1 MRIAIVGAG
10 GVGLYFGGRLA
21 QAGEDVVFIAR
32 GKHLQALKALGLSVD
47 SLEGD
52 FSIPRIQV
60 TDDPEQV
67 APVDAILLCVKA
79 WQVAEAAQ
87 NMRPMLGPQT
97 CVIPLQN
104 GIDAPA
110 TLVAKLDAEHV
121 LGGLCSLIAFVVE
134 PGYVRHA
141 GGKPFIKFGELDNHR
156 SRRVERLYQAFM
168 RAHGLTAEIPS
179 DIEAAL
185 WKKFVFIAAW
195 GGVGALTRAPIGII
209 RTQPGTRQMLQRAVE
224 EILKVAKAREV
235 EMTSDAAGATFA
247 LMDEM
252 PAEGMASMQRDIMD
266 GRPSELEAQTGAVVR
281 LGQEAG
287 VETPFNTLIYES
299 LLPMELRARGELQW

>member
-1 MRIAIVGAG
+1 
-10 GVGLYFGGRLA
+10 
-21 QAGEDVVFIAR
+21 
-32 GKHLQALKALGLSVD
+32 
-47 SLEGD
+47 
-52 FSIPRIQV
+52 
-60 TDDPEQV
+60 
-67 APVDAILLCVKA
+67 
-79 WQVAEAAQ
+79 
-87 NMRPMLGPQT
+87 
-97 CVIPLQN
+97 
-104 GIDAPA
+104 
-110 TLVAKLDAEHV
+110 
-121 LGGLCSLIAFVVE
+121 
-134 PGYVRHA
+134 
-141 GGKPFIKFGELDNHR
+141 
-156 SRRVERLYQAFM
+156 M

-235 EMTSDAAGATFA
+235 EMASDAAGATFA

-281 LGQEAG
+281 LGREAG